1 MPASLLSQAQA
12 AAGQL
17 AFMAQIGHGMRDKRA
32 VTTLHTAQAIAAGHI
47 TDATTIEITLDDLG
61 AFALMGAALRQ
72 GAAVERAVANAD
84 QVRRQLR
91 GVLR

>member
-32 VTTLHTAQAIAAGHI
+32 VKILHTAQAIAAGHI
-47 TDATTIEITLDDLG
+47 TDVQAIEATLDDLG
-61 AFALMGAALRQ
+61 AFVLMGAYLAQ
-72 GAAVERAVANAD
+72 SGTVDRAVAHAD

-91 GVLR
+91 GVLQ